1 MALSLRFFPKKFTN
15 KGIIKMGFTE
25 VGVVLFLVALLAFG
39 FVNSRKVSQELKKLG
54 ADK

>member
-1 MALSLRFFPKKFTN
+1 
-15 KGIIKMGFTE
+15 
-25 VGVVLFLVALLAFG
+25 LFLALLLVFG